1 MSPRVPSHLGAFHR
15 VAPPPRVRLSD
26 AVGEQIER
34 LIVDGVLPPGEV
46 LPAERELSRRLH
58 VSRPSLREALL
69 KLEAR
74 GLLRAGRGGSLAVTD
89 VAAPTITDPLVHLL
103 LRHEKA
109 ARDVQDV
116 RHGLEALAAW
126 HAAQNATAADLR
138 KLRRIFASMTPGR
151 GRRDA
156 LVDAQADTEF
166 HMAIADASKNVA
178 LMHIAHGIANLVRT
192 SSFRI
197 RDMLY
202 HRSENIPIL
211 HEQHAAILDAIADRD
226 PERARTAA
234 QLHFSFIESSLR
246 GLGARPLPAA
256 AAPRTAGRP
265 RDRAARRA
273 AAGTGRS
280 RAQRD

>member
-1 MSPRVPSHLGAFHR
+1 MFHR
-15 VAPPPRVRLSD
+15 VQPPPRVRLSD
-26 AVGEQIER
+26 AVSEQIER
-34 LIVDGVLPPGEV
+34 LIVDGALAPGEA

-103 LRHEKA
+103 LRHDKA

-116 RHGLEALAAW
+116 RYGLEALTAW

-138 KLRRIFASMTPGR
+138 KLRRIFASMAPGR

-178 LMHIAHGIANLVRT
+178 LAHIVHGIVNLVRT
-192 SSFRI
+192 SSFRV
-197 RDMLY
+197 RDLLY
-202 HRSENIPIL
+202 QQSENIPIL

-226 PERARTAA
+226 PERARSAA
-234 QLHFSFIESSLR
+234 QLHFAFIQASLR
-246 GLGARPLPAA
+246 ELGPGRPASRSSAP
-256 AAPRTAGRP
+256 PRTPARTGATRRRTSTPGR
-265 RDRAARRA
+265 
-273 AAGTGRS
+273 
-280 RAQRD
+280 

>member
-1 MSPRVPSHLGAFHR
+1 MSSRAPSHPAMFHR

-26 AVGEQIER
+26 AIGEQIER
-34 LIVDGVLPPGEV
+34 LIVDGALPPGEV

-116 RHGLEALAAW
+116 RYGLEALAAW

-138 KLRRIFASMTPGR
+138 KLRRIFASMAPGR

-166 HMAIADASKNVA
+166 HTAIADASKNVA
-178 LMHIAHGIANLVRT
+178 LAHIVHGIVNLVRT

-197 RDMLY
+197 RDLLY
-202 HRSENIPIL
+202 QQSENIPIL
-211 HEQHAAILDAIADRD
+211 HEQHAAILDAIAARD
-226 PERARTAA
+226 PERARAAA
-234 QLHFSFIESSLR
+234 QLHFSFIQASMRE
-246 GLGARPLPAA
+246 LGAGRAQAGSVPRAA
-256 AAPRTAGRP
+256 SRAGRATQGGVT
-265 RDRAARRA
+265 RRRRA
-273 AAGTGRS
+273 GSAR
-280 RAQRD
+280 

>member
-1 MSPRVPSHLGAFHR
+1 MSPRAPSHPAVFHR

-26 AVGEQIER
+26 AISEQIER
-34 LIVDGVLPPGEV
+34 LIVDGSLPPGEV
-46 LPAERELSRRLH
+46 LPAERELSRRLQ

-74 GLLRAGRGGSLAVTD
+74 GLLRAGRSGSLAVTD

-103 LRHEKA
+103 VRHEKA

-116 RHGLEALAAW
+116 RYGLEALAAW

-138 KLRRIFASMTPGR
+138 KLRRIFASMAPGR

-178 LMHIAHGIANLVRT
+178 LAHIVHGIVNLVRT
-192 SSFRI
+192 SSFRV
-197 RDMLY
+197 RDLLY
-202 HRSENIPIL
+202 HQSRNIPIL
-211 HEQHAAILDAIADRD
+211 HAQHAAIVDAIADRD
-226 PERARTAA
+226 PERARSAA
-234 QLHFSFIESSLR
+234 QLHLSFIQASLR
-246 GLGARPLPAA
+246 EHAPAHPQAAVAPPACRP
-256 AAPRTAGRP
+256 
-265 RDRAARRA
+265 ARRRA
-273 AAGTGRS
+273 EPRRAGTTKR
-280 RAQRD
+280 